1 MGRDSREQY
10 NVRRARVTVSGR
22 WKPTTRIN
30 VMKAIKTMYGIMIM
44 IIKKSQGTL
53 LSSTLDRIWI
63 TRVKAATAHVGA
75 LAPKPAA

>member
-44 IIKKSQGTL
+44 IICFTVADASVTNYINESGRDVQ
-53 LSSTLDRIWI
+53 R
-63 TRVKAATAHVGA
+63 KAMGRF
-75 LAPKPAA
+75 